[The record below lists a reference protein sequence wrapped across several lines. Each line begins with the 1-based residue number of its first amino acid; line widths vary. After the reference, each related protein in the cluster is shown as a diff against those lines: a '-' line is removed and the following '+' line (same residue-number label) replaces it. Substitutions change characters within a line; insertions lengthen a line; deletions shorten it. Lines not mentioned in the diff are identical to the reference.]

1 MSVKHIILGF
11 LMEESSHGYLLRA
24 GGMKKMFGDFGINDG
39 QLYPTLKKLE
49 QEGLVSKEIQHQ
61 EGAPSRHI
69 YTVTEEGRQEFLDWL
84 ASDEGEER
92 SFRYDFFR
100 KDLFFMRCN
109 YIRYLDKPLAV
120 AKIEQQIKTVEN
132 TIADLDQ
139 ARQSMVKK
147 RVDPLRIS
155 ILEYGIRSQETRL
168 AWLRDFMSEVQNQ
181 K

>member
-11 LMEESSHGYLLRA
+11 LMEESSHGYLLRT

-49 QEGLVSKEIQHQ
+49 QEGLVIKNVQHQ

-69 YTVTEEGRQEFLDWL
+69 YTVTGEGRQVFLEWL
-84 ASDEGEER
+84 ASDEGEDR

-109 YIRYLDKPLAV
+109 YIRYLDKQQA
-120 AKIEQQIKTVEN
+120 AEKIEQQIKTVEGS
-132 TIADLDQ
+132 IADLNG

-147 RVDPLRIS
+147 KVDPLRIS

-168 AWLRDFMSEVQNQ
+168 AWLKDFLQEVMKQ